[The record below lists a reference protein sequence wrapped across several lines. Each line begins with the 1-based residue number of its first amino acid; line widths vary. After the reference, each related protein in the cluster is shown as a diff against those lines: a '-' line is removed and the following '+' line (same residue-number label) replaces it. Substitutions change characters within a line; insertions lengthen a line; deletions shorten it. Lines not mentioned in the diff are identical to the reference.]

1 MSVTKHY
8 EMYIKE
14 KHVINA
20 QSGDSL
26 KYSTPKL
33 KKKECIVLFIV
44 QKRTALWLCSS
55 LLSQNNISEGHR
67 ILDTIKR
74 LFLILNMA
82 IERGRIVI
90 ENEMSKEAFKYH
102 LTNRWGR
109 GLAPRVIIE

>member
-33 KKKECIVLFIV
+33 KKNVLFYLLFRKELPYGFV
-44 QKRTALWLCSS
+44 ALCL
-55 LLSQNNISEGHR
+55 HK
-67 ILDTIKR
+67 TIFPR
-74 LFLILNMA
+74 ATEFLI
-82 IERGRIVI
+82 
-90 ENEMSKEAFKYH
+90 
-102 LTNRWGR
+102 
-109 GLAPRVIIE
+109 P